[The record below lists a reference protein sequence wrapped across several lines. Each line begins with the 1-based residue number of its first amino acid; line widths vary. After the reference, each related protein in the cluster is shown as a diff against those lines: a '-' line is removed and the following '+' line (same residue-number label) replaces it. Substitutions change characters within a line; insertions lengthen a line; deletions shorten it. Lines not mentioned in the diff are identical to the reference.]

1 LIEVAVRQ
9 PAAGAGKSNPITQGS
24 DLPFNHT
31 MHTHR

>member
-31 MHTHR
+31 MYTQR